1 MRTQLDAPN
10 LPKALEN
17 DKFSILL
24 VKWLAELKK
33 AKPVQFLQITPQLDQ
48 ASISK

>member
-24 VKWLAELKK
+24 VKWLADIFRTNHR
-33 AKPVQFLQITPQLDQ
+33 A
-48 ASISK
+48 